1 MQADMTDLLE
11 RGLIEPETWSR
22 AFGVAEGMKQTKD
35 EFTAGFQELIKAVDG
50 LGKQTAQAFADWLF
64 GGSGSLK
71 DVVIRGSKEIVAA
84 IAYQQFFKG
93 ASDSAVRSILGLFGG
108 GPTGSALDSGP
119 WSTGGVNIV
128 QLGGAFAAGGD
139 YAAGRPILVGERGP
153 ELMMPRSAGTVI
165 PNHALGGGVTI
176 NNTITIQGGG
186 SRAQVERGLSE
197 MQRAVVGIVADAKAR
212 GMLGAP
218 A

>member
-1 MQADMTDLLE
+1 
-11 RGLIEPETWSR
+11 
-22 AFGVAEGMKQTKD
+22 
-35 EFTAGFQELIKAVDG
+35 
-50 LGKQTAQAFADWLF
+50 
-64 GGSGSLK
+64 
-71 DVVIRGSKEIVAA
+71 
-84 IAYQQFFKG
+84 
-93 ASDSAVRSILGLFGG
+93 
-108 GPTGSALDSGP
+108 
-119 WSTGGVNIV
+119 
-128 QLGGAFAAGGD
+128 
-139 YAAGRPILVGERGP
+139 
-153 ELMMPRSAGTVI
+153 MPRSAGTVI